1 MTTLLGPRAA
11 DRRSGRPP
19 RTSPAG
25 PAAWLRDLAMGAR
38 FAVTGGREGWFRT
51 ALSALGVGIG
61 VAVLLLGASAPP
73 LLDAWHGREKARENL
88 GQLHDPPASDRTLRY
103 AQADTS
109 FHGAPVRGRLV
120 RPDGAHPPVPP
131 GLRRLPGP
139 GEMVVSPAL
148 RELLDVPGSTQ
159 LRERLDY
166 EVVGTIGDAG
176 LLGPQEL
183 TFVAGMDDRSTGEA
197 YRISHFGKVFD
208 PQPPSARLVLLVVLA
223 CVVLLMP
230 VMVFVGTAVRFGSD
244 RREARLAALRLV
256 GADVP
261 TTRRIAAGEAVVGAV
276 LGLAVGLLVFLAGR
290 QAAGAVTLWDVNV
303 FPADVVPDPVLAA
316 LIAVL
321 VPTVAVFV
329 TLFAQRSV
337 TAEPLGVVRD
347 RPVRRRRLAWRLAL
361 PLAGLALLFSLV
373 WEPDAVWFRAVR
385 LALGAT
391 LLLLGV
397 TALLPWLVEA
407 VVGRLRGGPVPWQ
420 LAVRRL
426 QLSGAAANRAVGG
439 ITVAVAGAIAIHMVF
454 TTFQAGYAH
463 AYAKSAARPVIELSG
478 TAADW
483 RQTQDALATL
493 RRVPGVT
500 WAHGSVDALAG
511 RAGDR
516 GTRGTDGHRGAD
528 PAMVTIG
535 DCAELRRRAPIGSC
549 QDGDVFV
556 TELRNSS
563 ARSPGFVRPGARLN
577 LNPPDGYTEAG
588 PPRPWTVP
596 DSARRV
602 EAVHRPGEDL
612 PGDVLATPGAL
623 SPAQL
628 QTPEMRLRVG
638 YDKARE
644 ADAVERIRTAA
655 FHANPGMRELSAI
668 DNPHDRQ
675 YAGVRT
681 AVYLGAVVVLLLI
694 GAGLVVSTV
703 EQLRERR
710 RLLSVLDAF
719 GTRRSTMGWSVL
731 WQTAIPVVLGLLLA
745 VTSGVGL
752 GTVLLTTTET
762 GAQVDWPVV
771 AGMAGIGAG
780 VVLLV
785 TLASLPPLWRMMRPE
800 GLRTE

>member
-1 MTTLLGPRAA
+1 MTLLDARAAGPRTTRPP
-11 DRRSGRPP
+11 RRSG
-19 RTSPAG
+19 SG
-25 PAAWLRDLAMGAR
+25 PAAWLRDLATGAR

-51 ALSALGVGIG
+51 ALSAVGVGIG
-61 VAVLLLGASAPP
+61 VAVLLLAASAPT

-88 GQLHDPPASDRTLRY
+88 GQVHEPRASDRTLRY

-109 FHGAPVRGRLV
+109 FHGTPVRGRLV

-131 GLRRLPGP
+131 GIRRLPGP

-148 RELLDVPGSTQ
+148 RELLAAPGSAQ

-166 EVVGTIGDAG
+166 KAVGTIGDEG

-183 TFVAGMDDRSTGEA
+183 TFVAGMDDRSAGGA
-197 YRISHFGKVFD
+197 YRISRFGKVFD
-208 PQPPSARLVLLVVLA
+208 PQPPSTRLVLLIVLA

-256 GADVP
+256 GADIA
-261 TTRRIAAGEAVVGAV
+261 TTRRIAAGEAVVGAG

-303 FPADVVPDPVLAA
+303 FPADVVPHPVLAG
-316 LIAVL
+316 LVAVL
-321 VPTVAVFV
+321 VPAVAVLV
-329 TLFAQRSV
+329 TLFSQRSV

-361 PLAGLALLFSLV
+361 PLTGLALLSSLL

-385 LALGAT
+385 LGVGAA

-407 VVGRLRGGPVPWQ
+407 VVGRLHGGPVPWQ

-439 ITVAVAGAIAIHMVF
+439 ITVAVAGAIALHMVF

-463 AYAKSAARPVIELSG
+463 AYAKSSSRPVIELTGS
-478 TAADW
+478 ASDW
-483 RQTQDALATL
+483 RGTRDALDTL
-493 RRVPGVT
+493 RRTPGVM
-500 WAHGSVDALAG
+500 WAHGSVGAWAG

-516 GTRGTDGHRGAD
+516 GTTGADGHRSAGSAL
-528 PAMVTIG
+528 VTVA
-535 DCAELRRRAPIGSC
+535 DCAELRRRAHLGSC
-549 QDGDVFV
+549 RDGDVF
-556 TELRNSS
+556 LPADRGSRS
-563 ARSPGFVRPGARLN
+563 AGSGFVRPGVRVN
-577 LNPPDGYTEAG
+577 LNPPDGYGNAG
-588 PPRPWTVP
+588 PARLWTVP
-596 DSARRV
+596 ETARRV
-602 EAVHRPGEDL
+602 PGSRLPDGSL

-623 SPAQL
+623 SPARL
-628 QTPEMRLRVG
+628 QQPTMELRVG

-644 ADAVERIRTAA
+644 TEAVERIRTAA
-655 FHANPGMRELSAI
+655 FRIDPGLRELSAV

-681 AVYLGAVVVLLLI
+681 AVYLGAVIVLLLI
-694 GAGLVVSTV
+694 GAGLIVSTV

-710 RLLSVLDAF
+710 RLLSVLDAC
-719 GTRRSTMGWSVL
+719 GTPRATMGWSVL
-731 WQTAIPVVLGLLLA
+731 WQTAIPVVLGLVLA
-745 VTSGVGL
+745 VTAGVGL

-762 GAQVDWPVV
+762 GVRVDWPVV
-771 AGMAGIGAG
+771 AGLSGLGAG
-780 VVLLV
+780 LILLV
-785 TLASLPPLWRMMRPE
+785 TLLSLPPLWRLMRPD

>member
-1 MTTLLGPRAA
+1 MTLLDARGTG
-11 DRRSGRPP
+11 SGTGRPARRAP
-19 RTSPAG
+19 GGPAG
-25 PAAWLRDLAMGAR
+25 WLRDLGLGMR

-51 ALSALGVGIG
+51 ALSAVGVGIG
-61 VAVLLLGASAPP
+61 VAVLLLAASAPP

-88 GQLHDPPASDRTLRY
+88 GQTHEPRASDRTLRY

-109 FHGAPVRGRLV
+109 FHGDAVRGRLV

-131 GLRRLPGP
+131 GIERLPGP

-148 RELLDVPGSTQ
+148 RELLDAPGSAQ
-159 LRERLDY
+159 LRARLDY
-166 EVVGTIGDAG
+166 KVVGTIGDEG
-176 LLGPQEL
+176 LLGPREL
-183 TFVAGMDDRSTGEA
+183 TFVAGMDDRSAGES

-208 PQPPSARLVLLVVLA
+208 PQPPSTRLVLLIVLA

-256 GADVP
+256 GADIP
-261 TTRRIAAGEAVVGAV
+261 TTRRIAAGEAVVGAG

-321 VPTVAVFV
+321 VPAVAVLV

-347 RPVRRRRLAWRLAL
+347 RPARRRRLGWRLAL
-361 PLAGLALLFSLV
+361 PVTGLVLLSSLL
-373 WEPDAVWFRAVR
+373 WAPDPVWFRAVR
-385 LALGAT
+385 LAVGAT
-391 LLLLGV
+391 LLLLGI
-397 TALLPWLVEA
+397 TALLPWLVAA

-426 QLSGAAANRAVGG
+426 QLSSAAANRAVGG
-439 ITVAVAGAIAIHMVF
+439 ITVAVAGAIALHMVF
-454 TTFQAGYAH
+454 TTFQAGYAD
-463 AYAKSAARPVIELSG
+463 AYAKSSARPVIELSG
-478 TAADW
+478 SAADW
-483 RQTQDALATL
+483 RQTEDLVAAL
-493 RRVPGVT
+493 RRTPGVT
-500 WAHGSVDALAG
+500 WARGSVDALAG
-511 RAGDR
+511 RPGDR
-516 GTRGTDGHRGAD
+516 GTRGADGFVRAD
-528 PAMVTIG
+528 SALVTIG
-535 DCAELRRRAPIGSC
+535 DCAELRRRAAIGSC
-549 QDGDVFV
+549 RNGDVFV
-556 TELRNSS
+556 TELRGGR
-563 ARSPGFVRPGARLN
+563 ADRPDFVRPGARLN
-577 LNPPDGYTEAG
+577 LNPPGYATTG

-596 DSARRV
+596 DTARRV
-602 EAVHRPGEDL
+602 TAVQHPGQDL
-612 PGDVLATPGAL
+612 PGDLLATPGAL
-623 SPAQL
+623 SPALL
-628 QTPEMRLRVG
+628 QTPETRLRVG

-644 ADAVERIRTAA
+644 SEAVERIRTAA
-655 FHANPGMRELSAI
+655 FHANPGLRELSAI

-681 AVYLGAVVVLLLI
+681 AVYAGAVVVLLLI
-694 GAGLVVSTV
+694 GAGLIVSTV
-703 EQLRERR
+703 EQLREQR
-710 RLLSVLDAF
+710 RLLSVLDAY
-719 GTRRSTMGWSVL
+719 GVRRSTMGWSVL
-731 WQTAIPVVLGLLLA
+731 WQTAIPVLLGLVLA
-745 VTSGVGL
+745 VTTGVGL

-762 GAQVDWPVV
+762 AARVDWPVV

-785 TLASLPPLWRMMRPE
+785 TLASLPPLWRLMRPD